1 MNTVWVLF
9 VGQLFEVD
17 CGGAICQPLPVTS
30 LWARG
35 KKSPHLRPRVFY
47 PSTTAFRGSS
57 VSFFFYHIISVG
69 SVVASHNTRGPGAVM
84 KLTSN
89 DSASNSDCASV
100 QWSESGFWG
109 SLAAPCFCVTVHGLK
124 KETRVFS
131 RFVSWSWQFAFR
143 DCYSTRPWITI
154 NEFPLHPRGNISPS
168 LPSCIQLS
176 LSSHTP
182 ACGRG
187 SVRTAVPTESQE
199 DPSSKW
205 SGAFFLERLQLL

>member
-1 MNTVWVLF
+1 
-9 VGQLFEVD
+9 
-17 CGGAICQPLPVTS
+17 
-30 LWARG
+30 
-35 KKSPHLRPRVFY
+35 
-47 PSTTAFRGSS
+47 
-57 VSFFFYHIISVG
+57 
-69 SVVASHNTRGPGAVM
+69 M

-124 KETRVFS
+124 EETRVFS

-205 SGAFFLERLQLL
+205 SGAFFRKATAAVEACLTGHSALFVGGAMAQYLRGRKTKMGSYYLYPAHF